1 MIAGLNDVNGQLT
14 AEHILL
20 VGGGTG
26 GHVFPM
32 IAVADALKALRP
44 ELGLVF
50 VGTQHGLEAQVVP
63 ARGYRLELIDAAPMR
78 GGGPLGTVR
87 GAFRAL
93 GSLGKARALIAR
105 YRPRVVFS
113 LGGYV
118 AGSMSV
124 AARLSGTPLALME
137 PNSVA
142 GFANR
147 AIAPFVQRAYT
158 AFEETQ
164 RHFSKKVL
172 LRSGVAL
179 RSGFAPR
186 PYLPAV
192 NNLKVLVL
200 GGSQGARSLNEMV
213 PRAVARSER
222 ISEVVHQVGR
232 GNAASVKTLYSELT
246 PLPKVSVVEF
256 IDDMPRALEQ
266 ADLVISRAGA
276 SAVSE
281 ICAIGRPSLLI
292 PYPFAADDHQA
303 HNALALQRAGAAVCL
318 DANEVSVERIVGT
331 LEELVGN
338 VERLIQMARAA
349 QGWGQPHA
357 AEAVARDLLE
367 LGAKPEMM
375 KVH

>member
-1 MIAGLNDVNGQLT
+1 MIATPG
-14 AEHILL
+14 EHLLL

-44 ELGLVF
+44 DLGLVF
-50 VGTQHGLEAQVVP
+50 VGTKSGLEAQVVP
-63 ARGYRLELIDAAPMR
+63 ARGYRLELIEAAPMR
-78 GGGPLGTVR
+78 GGGPIGTLR

-93 GSLGKARALIAR
+93 GSLGKARSLITR

-118 AGSMSV
+118 AGAMSV

-147 AIAPFVQRAYT
+147 AIARFVQRAYT
-158 AFEETQ
+158 AFDETQ
-164 RHFSKKVL
+164 RHFSSKVV

-179 RSGFAPR
+179 RSGFEPR
-186 PYLPAV
+186 PYLPSA

-200 GGSQGARSLNEMV
+200 GGSQGARTLNEMV
-213 PRAVARSER
+213 PRVVARSDR

-232 GNAASVKTLYSELT
+232 GNAAGVKTLYTELT
-246 PLPKVSVVEF
+246 PQPKVSVVEF
-256 IDDMPRALEQ
+256 IEDMPKALEQ
-266 ADLVISRAGA
+266 ADLIISRAGA

-281 ICAIGRPSLLI
+281 ICAIGRPSILI

-303 HNALALQRAGAAVCL
+303 HNALALQSAGAALCLEAKDVGVEQIAACL
-318 DANEVSVERIVGT
+318 DG
-331 LEELVGN
+331 LVGD
-338 VERLIQMARAA
+338 VERLRKMASAA
-349 QGWGQPHA
+349 QAWGKPHA
-357 AEAVARDLLE
+357 AQAVARDLIQ
-367 LGAKPEMM
+367 LGGY
-375 KVH
+375 